1 VLHEDAGFL
10 ERARIEEEL
19 DALARGEAPLGVELR
34 DPLLAA
40 AGQDGLLAA
49 SQLFDRRGSCQERS
63 SCWGTV
69 LGQVVESYWKPRPG
83 AIGGSEWELTLGC
96 RVGAE

>member
-10 ERARIEEEL
+10 ERAWIEEEL
-19 DALARGEAPLGVELR
+19 DPFARGEPPLGVELG

-49 SQLFDRRGSCQERS
+49 S
-63 SCWGTV
+63 
-69 LGQVVESYWKPRPG
+69 
-83 AIGGSEWELTLGC
+83 
-96 RVGAE
+96 